1 MRSGSVGCMMMSPGE
16 LGVLIGHVRSY
27 EQSKGSSAV
36 IADAERRKGDHIL
49 QYSELRSGGH

>member
-1 MRSGSVGCMMMSPGE
+1 MMMSPGE

-36 IADAERRKGDHIL
+36 IADAERRKGDYIL
-49 QYSELRSGGH
+49 QYSELRSHGH